1 MVGQYYL
8 SLAQQCY
15 GKGSSSSIRF
25 ESKSVFMILIGKS
38 KTTRKQH
45 EIKKKYQIILS
56 ICSVQVKMSVHIS
69 NSCRDFVKTSVIF
82 SCNLT

>member
-45 EIKKKYQIILS
+45 EIKKKNTKLYYLF
-56 ICSVQVKMSVHIS
+56 VQ
-69 NSCRDFVKTSVIF
+69 FG
-82 SCNLT
+82 